1 MHMHIISI
9 PGNSNKYDY
18 VLNILN
24 LLNDIFVEYT
34 FINCTESPIDEF
46 EYLENGGIYYREL
59 RTNERCQFNQHNY
72 INSYEKDNLKET
84 GITLKEY
91 IDMCL
96 LFELERIELIPK
108 CQINQIQIGNID
120 LDHVATI
127 LICPDG
133 LDEIQINANE
143 EVLSKL
149 ITSLCRN

>member
-1 MHMHIISI
+1 MHIISI

-18 VLNILN
+18 VLNKLN
-24 LLNDIFVEYT
+24 LLQNIFVEYT

-46 EYLENGGIYYREL
+46 AYLESNGIYYREL
-59 RTNERCQFNQHNY
+59 KTNKRCQVNEHNY
-72 INSYEKDNLKET
+72 MNSYEKDNLKET

-96 LFELERIELIPK
+96 LFELDRIELIPK
-108 CQINQIQIGNID
+108 CQRDQIQIDHIVF
-120 LDHVATI
+120 DHVATI

-133 LDEIQINANE
+133 LDEIQINANK

-149 ITSLCRN
+149 ITSLC

>member
-1 MHMHIISI
+1 MFLDEI
-9 PGNSNKYDY
+9 NK
-18 VLNILN
+18 N
-24 LLNDIFVEYT
+24 
-34 FINCTESPIDEF
+34 EF

-96 LFELERIELIPK
+96 LFELDRIELIPK